1 MRITQAVVAIVVTT
15 DSCFGLTRMTVGLH
29 VYVCVTCLKLNLS
42 YLKVYCAE
50 IYKMSASAQQQTN
63 VWSRI
68 SQL

>member
-1 MRITQAVVAIVVTT
+1 MCVT
-15 DSCFGLTRMTVGLH
+15 LGLH

-50 IYKMSASAQQQTN
+50 IYKMSASPQQQTN
-63 VWSRI
+63 VWCQI